1 MTKMIPLTP
10 EEKEEH
16 DLDVNTDYSWD
27 KSGNI
32 QKKGGGLVKRLDM
45 DSKMSKEIIRKGRMR
60 ATETAQDK
68 VRELIEENTEFT
80 YEDAPVSIRLLA
92 ERTVTGS
99 SADFKLFL
107 AEARGVGKLAE
118 KSQDAAPQKII
129 VEMDKDVREAMI
141 RGIEIIE
148 RGQQRRAAGEAAP
161 DSPF

>member
-1 MTKMIPLTP
+1 MTKMKPLTS

-16 DLDVNTDYSWD
+16 DLDVDKDYSWD

-32 QKKGGGLVKRLDM
+32 QKKGGGLVRRLDM
-45 DSKMSKEIIRKGRMR
+45 DSKMSKEIKRKGVERGR
-60 ATETAQDK
+60 KEARNK
-68 VRELIEENTEFT
+68 VKDLIEENTEFT
-80 YEDAPVSIRLLA
+80 YEDAPMSLLLVA
-92 ERTVTGS
+92 ERAITGS
-99 SADFKLFL
+99 SADMKLFL

-129 VEMDKDVREAMI
+129 LEISKEVREAMI

-148 RGQQRRAAGEAAP
+148 RGQQRRITGEDAP

>member
-1 MTKMIPLTP
+1 MTTMKPLTS

-16 DLDVNTDYSWD
+16 DLDVNKDYSWD

-32 QKKGGGLVKRLDM
+32 QKKTGGIVKRLDM
-45 DSKMSKEIIRKGRMR
+45 TQEMSLKIRAKGNQNRMEGAR
-60 ATETAQDK
+60 DK
-68 VRELIEENTEFT
+68 VRELIEEETEFT
-80 YEDAPVSIRLLA
+80 YDDAPISLIIAA
-92 ERTVTGS
+92 EAAITGS
-99 SADFKLFL
+99 SSDRKHFL
-107 AEARGVGKLAE
+107 AEARGVGKLSE
-118 KSQDAAPQKII
+118 KSKDAAPQKIL

>member
-1 MTKMIPLTP
+1 MKPLTA

-32 QKKGGGLVKRLDM
+32 QKKGGGMVKRLDM
-45 DSKMSKEIIRKGRMR
+45 DSKMAKEIKRIGQQRGRQ
-60 ATETAQDK
+60 EAQDK
-68 VRELIEENTEFT
+68 VKELIEENTEFT
-80 YEDAPVSIRLLA
+80 YEDAPVSLRLLA

-148 RGQQRRAAGEAAP
+148 QGQQRRSLGETAP
-161 DSPF
+161 DRPF